1 MLQVARRGGTA
12 VHVLDTAIPEGTVA
26 NVRIDWKRR
35 FDHMQQHSGMQYV
48 CYDFPSR
55 RPAII
60 WPLQLFLILLCLTQG
75 KNPRSAEACLAE
87 HVCGFTQC

>member
-35 FDHMQQHSGMQYV
+35 FDHMQQHSGMQYLYV
-48 CYDFPSR
+48 Y
-55 RPAII
+55 
-60 WPLQLFLILLCLTQG
+60 IL
-75 KNPRSAEACLAE
+75 
-87 HVCGFTQC
+87 